1 MLYKETNFQVP
12 AYEAAKGRSVY
23 TNPVILDFADP
34 CITFDHA
41 SGWYYATRS
50 YFGKEGVGICICR
63 GKTLT
68 ELPNETRVIFYT
80 GEKFGLYRDVWA
92 SEIHRIG
99 ERWYIYAAASCHP
112 TEGWEQRRM
121 RTFVLESKTDDP
133 FEGFNF
139 AGVLGLEESAIDAT
153 VFQCRNGKLYLC
165 FSRCIDVDRQKLMIQ
180 EMASPTQLKG
190 EAMCIARATYPW
202 ELIPPYNGVQRINE
216 GPFFIEHEN
225 RTFCVFSVNGC
236 WVDEYGLGIM
246 ELVGDDPMNVSAWV
260 KDDVPWLSGANGMY
274 ATGHASFFHAPDGK
288 NLYIAYH
295 AVLQHNPNDQPL
307 PRHCCVQ
314 KVYFDRTGFPHV
326 GKPIPEGQPIPL
338 PEGDPGRAAK

>member
-68 ELPNETRVIFYT
+68 ELPNETRVLFYT

-139 AGVLGLEESAIDAT
+139 AGVLGLEEPVIDAT

-190 EAMCIARATYPW
+190 EAVCIARATYPW

-246 ELVGDDPMNVSAWV
+246 ELVGDDPMNISAWV

-326 GKPIPEGQPIPL
+326 GKPIPKGQPIPL

>member
-1 MLYKETNFQVP
+1 MLYKKTNFQVP

-139 AGVLGLEESAIDAT
+139 AGVLGLEEPAIDAT

-190 EAMCIARATYPW
+190 EAVCIARATYPW

-246 ELVGDDPMNVSAWV
+246 ELVGDDPMNISAWV
-260 KDDVPWLSGANGMY
+260 KDDVPWLSGGNGMY

-326 GKPIPEGQPIPL
+326 GKPIPKGQPIPL

>member
-139 AGVLGLEESAIDAT
+139 AGVLGLEEPAIDAT

-326 GKPIPEGQPIPL
+326 GKPIPKGQPIPL